1 MDENAVTNN
10 EELEPDQG
18 GDVPSVGDDPTP
30 EPTPTPT
37 PTDPLLAALKVD
49 LGIRSTAYDERLQ
62 ARIEAAKERIGAT
75 GITLADTESDND
87 LVLMYAA
94 WLWRNRSTG
103 EGMPDML
110 KTTLLNRLFGEK
122 ARTS

>member
-10 EELEPDQG
+10 EELEPTQG

-30 EPTPTPT
+30 EPTPVPV
-37 PTDPLLAALKVD
+37 DPMLAALKTD

-62 ARIEAAKERIGAT
+62 ARIEAAKERIGAI
-75 GITLADTESDND
+75 GITLADTEADND

-103 EGMPDML
+103 EDMPDML
-110 KTTLLNRLFGEK
+110 RTTLYNRLFGEK